1 MTYRRRALQILLPYK
16 TPHPPTRP
24 FHQHTHR
31 AISTMEPNPAPTFWS
46 TRPDPALMHNQ
57 LRTPRPP
64 LVSSAAGLTLNLPD
78 KGGPIIDATG
88 GATAA
93 IIGHGNAEVA
103 AAVSAQ
109 MAQLSYCHTLAY
121 TNAAAEDLAA
131 HLVDAA
137 NAGVDGE
144 NSSGEKGSSS
154 SYSKTYLV
162 GSGSEAVESAM
173 KLARQFFWER
183 GDTQRA
189 HFIARKQSY
198 HGNTLGAMSLTHS
211 PGRTAP
217 YADIALPNVSHVSP
231 CYAYQYKR
239 GGESDED
246 YVARLAG
253 ELDDEFERVGR
264 GRVVAFVGETVA
276 GSVAGCVPPVPGYWR
291 AVKEVCERHGALLIL
306 DEVMCGMGRTGAM
319 FAWQEEGVVPD
330 IVAVGKGLG
339 GGYLPIAAVL
349 AQRQIMDVL
358 EGGSGM
364 VFQSYTFQA
373 HAVASAAALAV
384 QRIVKREG
392 LVENSKRMGEV
403 LERLLVE
410 SLGEKRFVG
419 NVRGR
424 GCFYAVEFVKD
435 KKTKESLD
443 PALRFAFKIQAKALD
458 MGVHL
463 YPMSGT
469 VDGKRGDHI
478 LLAPAITVDG
488 EMLRKIVGVLEAAY
502 DATEKELSI

>member
-1 MTYRRRALQILLPYK
+1 MP
-16 TPHPPTRP
+16 PHHPD
-24 FHQHTHR
+24 
-31 AISTMEPNPAPTFWS
+31 APTPTSCS
-46 TRPDPALMHNQ
+46 TRPGAADPALMHTH
-57 LRTPRPP
+57 LRTRPP
-64 LVSSAAGLTLNLPD
+64 LVASASGLVLNFPD
-78 KGGPIIDATG
+78 KGPIIDATG

-103 AAVSAQ
+103 AAVAAQ
-109 MAQLSYCHTLAY
+109 MARLSYCHTLAY
-121 TNAAAEDLAA
+121 TNTPAEDLAG

-137 NAGVDGE
+137 NAGLGRDDDEGE
-144 NSSGEKGSSS
+144 GGGGGGGGGGKSSRFSRA
-154 SYSKTYLV
+154 YLV

-173 KLARQFFWER
+173 KLARQYFWER
-183 GDTQRA
+183 DGETTQRM
-189 HFIARKQSY
+189 HYIARRQSY
-198 HGNTLGAMSLTHS
+198 HGNTLGAMSLTHA

-217 YADIALPNVSHVSP
+217 YGGIALGNVSHVGP
-231 CYAYQYKR
+231 CYAYQYQR
-239 GGESDED
+239 AGETDEA

-253 ELDDEFERVGR
+253 ELDEEFRRVG
-264 GRVVAFVGETVA
+264 GEKVVAFVGETVA
-276 GSVAGCVPPVPGYWR
+276 GSIAGCVPPVRGYWR
-291 AVKEVCERHGALLIL
+291 ALKEVCERYGALLIL
-306 DEVMCGMGRTGAM
+306 DEVMCGMGRTGAV

-339 GGYLPIAAVL
+339 GGYIPIAAVL
-349 AQRQIMDVL
+349 AQRRIMEAL
-358 EGGSGM
+358 EQGSGS
-364 VFQSYTFQA
+364 VVQSYTFQA

-403 LERLLVE
+403 LEKLLVE
-410 SLGEKRFVG
+410 RLGEKRFVG

-443 PALRFAFKIQAKALD
+443 PALKFAFKIQAKALD

-478 LLAPAITVDG
+478 LLAPAITVDE
-488 EMLRKIVGVLEAAY
+488 EMLTKIVGVFEAAY
-502 DATEKELSI
+502 DAAEKEIAI

>member
-1 MTYRRRALQILLPYK
+1 M
-16 TPHPPTRP
+16 
-24 FHQHTHR
+24 HT
-31 AISTMEPNPAPTFWS
+31 
-46 TRPDPALMHNQ
+46 Q
-57 LRTPRPP
+57 LHTRPP
-64 LVSSAAGLTLNLPD
+64 LVSSASCLVLNLPD
-78 KGGPIIDATG
+78 KGPIIDATG

-121 TNAAAEDLAA
+121 TNTPAEDLAN
-131 HLVDAA
+131 HLISAA
-137 NAGVDGE
+137 NAGIDRDDGS
-144 NSSGEKGSSS
+144 NRFAR
-154 SYSKTYLV
+154 TYLV

-183 GDTQRA
+183 GDEGRV
-189 HFIARKQSY
+189 HYIARRQSY
-198 HGNTLGAMSLTHS
+198 HGNTLGAMSLTHA

-217 YADIALPNVSHVSP
+217 YRGIAMANVSHVSP
-231 CYAYQYKR
+231 CYAYQYQR
-239 GGESDED
+239 AGETDEA

-253 ELDDEFERVGR
+253 ELDEEFRRVG
-264 GRVVAFVGETVA
+264 GEKVVAFVGETVA
-276 GSVAGCVPPVPGYWR
+276 GSVAGCVPPVRGYWR
-291 AVKEVCERHGALLIL
+291 AVKEVCERYGALLVL
-306 DEVMCGMGRTGAM
+306 DEVMCGMGRTGKA

-339 GGYLPIAAVL
+339 GGYIPIAAVL
-349 AQRQIMDVL
+349 AQRRIMEAL
-358 EGGSGM
+358 ERGSGS
-364 VFQSYTFQA
+364 VVQSYTFQA

-410 SLGEKRFVG
+410 RLGGKRFVG

-435 KKTKESLD
+435 KQTKESLD
-443 PALRFAFKIQAKALD
+443 PALRFAFKIQGKALD

-478 LLAPAITVDG
+478 LLAPAITVDE
-488 EMLRKIVGVLEAAY
+488 EMLTKIVRVFEAAY
-502 DATEKELSI
+502 DAAEREVTI